1 MSQRLRERKN
11 SAGRKTAGGGEH
23 GGAVGAVGAGQVSE
37 LPCEVDATAVRA
49 SRADQATIGYIL
61 SMTREMKRMAQKAGL
76 VRVALIL
83 EMAELE
89 ALDQSGGKP
98 L

>member
-1 MSQRLRERKN
+1 MSQRLREGKVR
-11 SAGRKTAGGGEH
+11 AGRNAAGRG
-23 GGAVGAVGAGQVSE
+23 VQGAGESYQE
-37 LPCEVDATAVRA
+37 RPLALDDAGCAARPGKV
-49 SRADQATIGYIL
+49 DQATLGYIV

-89 ALDQSGGKP
+89 AVDQSGGKRF
-98 L
+98 

>member
-11 SAGRKTAGGGEH
+11 SAARKTVGGGER
-23 GGAVGAVGAGQVSE
+23 GGAVGAGQVCE
-37 LPCEVDATAVRA
+37 LTCELDGAAVRA
-49 SRADQATIGYIL
+49 SRVDQATVGYIL